1 MNNGENNFLYYL
13 FSLLLMDVHLFFSFL
28 LLQTNYRC
36 VRSLLLS
43 GSDSRFKRLNFHIFA
58 IFLFLYRKQ
67 FIPNLALCNS
77 IFIFFL
83 HRILFS
89 NCYILVFHTKESF
102 VTFLWIWCMLVWL
115 CIILSLVR
123 FVSHID
129 VEIYFNK

>member
-43 GSDSRFKRLNFHIFA
+43 GSDSRFKCLNFHIFA

-77 IFIFFL
+77 IFIFFFAQNIIFKLL
-83 HRILFS
+83 HIGISHKRVFCNVSMNLMYARLAVY
-89 NCYILVFHTKESF
+89 YI
-102 VTFLWIWCMLVWL
+102 
-115 CIILSLVR
+115 
-123 FVSHID
+123 VSCSICFT
-129 VEIYFNK
+129 Y